1 MHGLDHGCDKDPLI
15 VSQVSTS
22 QVSDHVLTELT
33 MPATYPPTCV
43 GALQGLLSKV
53 DVHVRYAMTQPAWER
68 MAADADLVETEV

>member
-33 MPATYPPTCV
+33 MPATYPLTCV
-43 GALQGLLSKV
+43 GALQRDSSPNWMYMYV
-53 DVHVRYAMTQPAWER
+53 TQ
-68 MAADADLVETEV
+68 